1 MWSQR
6 GGAHAAGTCMWR
18 RKTIGSV
25 VPIKIT
31 TPNSRPHGK
40 STRLPAEE
48 QAPDIEKVENNAW
61 LPSAASG
68 QVYGLWP
75 GRLLSRDNL
84 RCIAVVTRKRSNPS
98 HYHRYRPCVNHE
110 LQSSRSVLRGLG
122 SRVSAARFVWGWL
135 VPPAALVFSGREHW
149 HSRVLFS

>member
-1 MWSQR
+1 ML
-6 GGAHAAGTCMWR
+6 
-18 RKTIGSV
+18 K
-25 VPIKIT
+25 K
-31 TPNSRPHGK
+31 
-40 STRLPAEE
+40 
-48 QAPDIEKVENNAW
+48 NAW

-68 QVYGLWP
+68 QVYGFWP

-84 RCIAVVTRKRSNPS
+84 RCIAVVTRKRSNTS

-122 SRVSAARFVWGWL
+122 SRVSAARFVWGL
-135 VPPAALVFSGREHW
+135 AGPASSTGVRGGVENPRRLGPGREHW